1 MPYLIV
7 PADGYSGN
15 VTRVISSHKTLEA
28 ARRKKGNYAKWQ
40 IVEGY
45 GHKGQT
51 FYMDTVGSVY
61 KRVNPGRKK
70 SASKRVSAALKKYMA
85 SLKKNPGRKVKGGR
99 AVSLKNFTGSVIRK
113 SNGQVV
119 IKGKGKRTA

>member
-1 MPYLIV
+1 MDRFFRTKTEAKDEASRLRAAGWKVRMRKARADRKGEWIV
-7 PADGYSGN
+7 YTEG
-15 VTRVISSHKTLEA
+15 
-28 ARRKKGNYAKWQ
+28 RR
-40 IVEGY
+40 
-45 GHKGQT
+45 
-51 FYMDTVGSVY
+51 
-61 KRVNPGRKK
+61 NPSKRKK

-99 AVSLKNFTGSVIRK
+99 SVSLKNFTGSVIRK